1 MMYAAFKLPETFQKI
16 VPSLG
21 DWINSLATNEVA
33 VELQNVFAQIEVVHI
48 LGLFA
53 ISACVIL
60 TSLRLLGV
68 GLVEAPSSVIYRQTR
83 IWLHI
88 GVIAAIVSGLLMG
101 FSNASKLYNNT
112 AFLWK
117 MIAMIAAIVFSY
129 TAMAPTAKADGKAP
143 MGAKIALVIGLLI
156 WALAFVIMQ
165 TNKGANVGIFHVFFA
180 ATVIGGFVLQ
190 GRSRWI
196 LVGGVSALV
205 LILQVLTHVIYKD
218 PFTDVYTNINK
229 GFMLITGLFLL
240 VMFALNVLGKSADEN
255 SNKLARLIGVCS
267 ILAWVTVG
275 AGGRWIGLT

>member
-1 MMYAAFKLPETFQKI
+1 MIELAFKLPETFQKI

-21 DWINSLATNEVA
+21 DWINSLATDPVA

-68 GLVEAPSSVIYRQTR
+68 GLVEAPASVIYRQTR
-83 IWLHI
+83 VWLHI
-88 GVIAAIVSGLLMG
+88 GVVAAIVSGLLMG

-117 MIAMIAAIVFSY
+117 MISMVAAIVFSY
-129 TAMAPTAKADGKAP
+129 AVMAPTAKNDGQATT
-143 MGAKIALVIGLLI
+143 GAKIGLVIGLLI
-156 WALAFVIMQ
+156 WALAFIIMQ
-165 TNKGANVGIFHVFFA
+165 MNKGANVGLFHVLFA
-180 ATVIGGFVLQ
+180 AVVIGGFVLQ
-190 GRSRWI
+190 GGARWV
-196 LVGGVSALV
+196 LLGGSVAGA
-205 LILQVLTHVIYKD
+205 LILQVLTHVVWKD
-218 PFTDVYTNINK
+218 PFTDTYANVNKVY
-229 GFMLITGLFLL
+229 MLVMTLFLL
-240 VMFALNVLGKSADEN
+240 VMFGMNVVGKSSADN
-255 SNKLARLIGVCS
+255 SNKLARLIGICS